1 MWKWGIRRA
10 IVLLL
15 VLVSL
20 MAVVNVAF
28 ADEID
33 PDPTTGDP
41 GIPADKRGFQ
51 KLIGLAQKVF
61 NFLMAA
67 GGMWVVAA
75 LALNGWKL
83 ASPNGK
89 TRAEGMDGLKYAII
103 GAFVAF
109 GSFIIASWLRG
120 LVVGL

>member
-1 MWKWGIRRA
+1 MWKRLITRA
-10 IVLLL
+10 I
-15 VLVSL
+15 L
-20 MAVVNVAF
+20 MALVIATVAGTVNVAF

-51 KLIGLAQKVF
+51 KLISLAQKVF

-67 GGMWVVAA
+67 GGLWVVAA

-83 ASPNGK
+83 ASPNAK
-89 TRAEGMDGLKYAII
+89 ARMEAMEGLKYALI

-120 LVVGL
+120 LVVSL